1 MSLSTLGGEQDS
13 SWQGCSDSQLKLKNS
28 KVPHGGDAELLIAAW
43 GNNKNIWHKSLRE
56 QELHTRAQLSTC
68 VWGLFIRSE
77 IVVPVVPVVS
87 EAVLF
92 VSQ

>member
-1 MSLSTLGGEQDS
+1 M
-13 SWQGCSDSQLKLKNS
+13 
-28 KVPHGGDAELLIAAW
+28 GGDAELSIPGW
-43 GNNKNIWHKSLRE
+43 GNNKNIWHNKSLRE

-68 VWGLFIRSE
+68 VWGLFIGSE